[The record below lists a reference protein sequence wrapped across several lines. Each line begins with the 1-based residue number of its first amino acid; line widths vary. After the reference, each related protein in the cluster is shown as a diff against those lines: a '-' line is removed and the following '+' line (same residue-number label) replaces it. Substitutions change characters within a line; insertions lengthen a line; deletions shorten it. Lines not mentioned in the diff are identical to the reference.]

1 MTDMPS
7 FLTPQSNG
15 AENLR
20 HDRLSYR
27 VQPNPRFELK
37 AGDSDVSEPIEI
49 SELAMDL
56 SNMNIGYV
64 KWVGTTPSKILNNAL
79 DSMPPKPV
87 GDGWSKIY
95 ELVVYSAKNLDK
107 KIFFDVTNW
116 GGQRG
121 VESAFR
127 DFLNDCK
134 SKNIDLRSS
143 KNYLPIFL
151 YTGTLAIKNKE
162 GKVTTQEPIFK
173 LQRVI
178 QNPTTNGSGNVTVVE
193 EISDIAKHIEKS
205 DNSSIDAL
213 KSVKQL

>member
-15 AENLR
+15 AENIR

-162 GKVTTQEPIFK
+162 GKITTQEPIFK

>member
-15 AENLR
+15 SENVR

-162 GKVTTQEPIFK
+162 GKITTQEPIFK

>member
-1 MTDMPS
+1 MPS

-15 AENLR
+15 AENIR

>member
-15 AENLR
+15 AENIR

>member
-15 AENLR
+15 AENVR

>member
-15 AENLR
+15 AENVR

-134 SKNIDLRSS
+134 SKNIDLRNS

>member
-15 AENLR
+15 AENVR

-162 GKVTTQEPIFK
+162 GKITTQEPIFK